1 MNTYA
6 NLLLWVVPIFY
17 LMIII
22 EIAYGHYKQN
32 QTYKLMDTIASLS
45 SGSTNLLKDILG
57 LTLIIISYPFLLT
70 HLSFF
75 EIESN
80 FWVYLIAFIC
90 IDFSSYWNHRLNHK
104 INIFWNQHVIHHSS
118 EEFNLACALRQ
129 SISNFLGYGALFLIP
144 AAIFGIPHSVIVV
157 LLPLHLFGQFW
168 YHTRHIGKLG
178 ILEYI
183 FVTPSQHRV
192 HHAINPI
199 YIDKNLGGIFCVWD
213 RWFGTFQEE
222 LDDEPPV
229 YGVLKPVSTWNPILI
244 NFTHVWGLILDFFR
258 TKSLKEKFLLW
269 FMPTG
274 YRPKD
279 VTEKYPINKIDDVHN
294 FNKYSPPHNYFTK
307 SWVLFHWLCT
317 NILVFFFLAKFSKFD
332 ANQSLIFCG
341 IIFISIFSYSAVM
354 DGYKWAYKLDLF
366 RNLIGLFLLLIP
378 SQFEFYNTNLFYLLS
393 FGITYFT
400 VGTISSIILNLNL
413 RSKYIKV

>member
-6 NLLLWVVPIFY
+6 NLLLWVVPAFY
-17 LMIII
+17 LLIII
-22 EIAYGHYKQN
+22 EVLYGHYKKN
-32 QTYKLMDTIASLS
+32 QTYNLMDTIASLS
-45 SGSTNLLKDILG
+45 SGTTNLLKDILG
-57 LTLIIISYPFLLT
+57 LTVIIISYPFLLSK
-70 HLSFF
+70 LSFF
-75 EIESN
+75 DFEN
-80 FWVYLIAFIC
+80 TLWVYIIAFIC

-129 SISNFLGYGALFLIP
+129 SISNFLGYGALFLVP
-144 AAIFGIPHSVIVV
+144 AAIFGIQHEVIGL

-183 FVTPSQHRV
+183 IVTPSQHRV
-192 HHAINPI
+192 HHAINPV
-199 YIDKNLGGIFCVWD
+199 YIDKNLGAIFCVWD

-258 TKSLKEKFLLW
+258 TKSLKEKLILW

-279 VTEKYPINKIDDVHN
+279 VVEKYPIEKIDDVHN
-294 FNKYSPPHNYFTK
+294 FDKYSPPTNKLVT
-307 SWVLFHWLCT
+307 SWVLFQWLST
-317 NILVFFFLAKFSKFD
+317 NVLVFFFLSNFSKFTTQ
-332 ANQSLIFCG
+332 QSLIFGG
-341 IIFISIFSYSAVM
+341 IIFLSIFSYSAVM
-354 DGYKWAYKLDLF
+354 DGFKWAYKLEII
-366 RNLIGLFLLLIP
+366 RNILCLFLFITP
-378 SQFEFYNTNLFYLLS
+378 SQFEFYSVNLIYVF
-393 FGITYFT
+393 FFAVIYFSIGA
-400 VGTISSIILNLNL
+400 VSSIVLTWNLNEKL
-413 RSKYIKV
+413 KEA